1 MSRTLLSERTI
12 HPGPYRL
19 LSALCLLALF
29 AATTRAQQPFT
40 TDDTDVTAKRKFHL
54 QIGNEYDILQ
64 RSAYPALRQNEASAE
79 IDYGLLDN
87 LEIGF
92 TVPLLGISSSKV
104 VTPRSALGI
113 GDSTLNLKY
122 NFYKEKKGSRLPSMA
137 IAAEIQLPTGDSQ
150 RDLGSG
156 LTDYF
161 VNGILQKSLSSK
173 TTFRLNGGIFF
184 AGNQQ
189 TGELG
194 IRIRGRVF
202 TAGASLVKQFTKK
215 LDLGVEI
222 TGAVTGNFILSEGQ
236 LQGMFGGNYALTE
249 KITFDFGILGGRFA
263 ASPRAG
269 VLLGLSIDF

>member
-1 MSRTLLSERTI
+1 MMKRDPQLRPS
-12 HPGPYRL
+12 RL
-19 LSALCLLALF
+19 LPALCMLVLF
-29 AATTRAQQPFT
+29 AATAQAQQPFT
-40 TDDTDVTAKRKFHL
+40 TDDSDVTPKRKFHF

-64 RSAYPALRQNEASAE
+64 RSAYPALRQNEASFE

-87 LEIGF
+87 IEIGL
-92 TVPLLGISSSKV
+92 TVPLLGISSSRI

-113 GDSTLNLKY
+113 GDTTLNLKY

-137 IAAEIQLPTGDSQ
+137 ISAEIQFPTGDVD

-184 AGNQQ
+184 SGNQQ
-189 TGELG
+189 SGELG
-194 IRIRGRVF
+194 IKVRGRVF
-202 TAGASLVKQFTKK
+202 TAGGSLVKQFTKK

-236 LQGMFGGNYALTE
+236 LQGMFGGNYALTD
-249 KITFDFGILGGRFA
+249 KITFDFGIVGGRFD
-263 ASPRAG
+263 ASPRLG